1 MSYRCLILDSFIDY
15 GCEFDQ
21 QIDVSDEREWF
32 VVLVFQLIFDSV
44 LQLGT
49 RNQHAILVEVV
60 LVQTVHRDIRKQW
73 YRLAFHDVAI
83 QLYVR

>member
-1 MSYRCLILDSFIDY
+1 MSSRCLIPDSFIDY
-15 GCEFDQ
+15 DCESNQ
-21 QIDVSDEREWF
+21 QIDVPDEREWF

-44 LQLGT
+44 QQLGT
-49 RNQHAILVEVV
+49 PNQHAILVEVV
-60 LVQTVHRDIRKQW
+60 LVQTVHRDIRKQR